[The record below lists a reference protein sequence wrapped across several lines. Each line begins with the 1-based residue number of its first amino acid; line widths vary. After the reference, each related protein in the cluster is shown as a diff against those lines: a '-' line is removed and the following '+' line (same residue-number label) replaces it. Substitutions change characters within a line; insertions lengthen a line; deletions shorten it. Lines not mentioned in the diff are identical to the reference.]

1 MNGLEIIE
9 TVSKDEIVFRCF
21 GGLMSIDKLNIR
33 ADSKRIFFICNTD
46 LWKNAGKHWVVIYF
60 KEGNA
65 NFFDPL
71 GKEPD
76 WSFFNFMK
84 KYSKTIFFNEIRV
97 QPEGS
102 MSCGE
107 YCIVFAS
114 LMSHDESFQ
123 NILKYMKNDTYVID
137 YVNEMKNW

>member
-21 GGLMSIDKLNIR
+21 GGLMSIDKLNMR
-33 ADSKRIFFICNTD
+33 PDSKNIFFICNTD

-60 KEGNA
+60 KDGKA

-76 WSFFNFMK
+76 MRFLHFMK
-84 KYSKTIFFNEIRV
+84 KYGKMIFFNDIRL
-97 QPEGS
+97 QPVGS
-102 MSCGE
+102 ETCGE
-107 YCIVFAS
+107 YCVVFAS

-123 NILKYMKNDTYVID
+123 NILKYMKNDNYVID